1 MVGPGASV
9 SAPRA
14 VGGSLVLL
22 TLLSFAFG
30 CDPGATARF
39 PVGLSFEVTDD
50 DLRLPEELRE
60 EGPDGPIVSSVPCGP
75 MGMCTADAPVS
86 CEAGICDPAPQTIAV
101 PLGDVISLDDEIGV
115 FRLFSEVDTIEI
127 LAVEY
132 EVQRDT
138 LALPVDEVEIH
149 WGPAGAIDV
158 DPAMGVTLL
167 ATVPYRDGAEGEAT
181 LDEAGAAA
189 FSAHFESV
197 SRRVRFFLKTQ
208 ADMHPGGPYPEG
220 TLSVAVRAQMQ
231 IHGNLL

>member
-1 MVGPGASV
+1 MLGSDATV
-9 SAPRA
+9 SAPRVVH
-14 VGGSLVLL
+14 VGLALVLL
-22 TLLSFAFG
+22 TLMG

-39 PVGLSFEVTDD
+39 PIGLSFEISDE

-60 EGPDGPIVSSVPCGP
+60 DGPDGPIVKSVPCGP

-86 CEAGICDPAPQTIAV
+86 CDAGICDPAPQTIAV
-101 PLGDVISLDDEIGV
+101 PLGDVIDLSEVGV
-115 FRLFSEVDTIEI
+115 FDLFAEVDTIEI
-127 LAVEY
+127 QGIEY

-167 ATVPYRDGAEGEAT
+167 ATVPYTEGMEGEAN
-181 LDEAGAAA
+181 LDEAGSQA
-189 FSAHFESV
+189 FTTYFESV
-197 SRRVRFFLKTQ
+197 SPRVRFFLKTQ
-208 ADMHPGGPYPEG
+208 ADMRPGGPYPEG
-220 TLSVAVRAQMQ
+220 TLSVAVRARMQ